1 VTTSSSTA
9 GTGRQL
15 ALILLLFAGSG
26 CAALTYEIVWFQGL
40 QLIIGASAV
49 SLAVLLGA
57 FMGGMF
63 AGSLLLARYIP
74 RAKHPLRVFAALE
87 ASIGGCGALLIVV
100 MPLIGRLYTAVDGGG
115 SSSIVLRALA
125 SLLLLLPPAMLMGAT
140 LPTIARY
147 VEATPAGA
155 ARLGL
160 FYAGNLL
167 GAVIGCLSAGFYLL
181 RLFDLASASLV
192 AVFLNIAVA
201 SAAFFLARRTPYT
214 PREASDEPGLKAR
227 PTSDG
232 GSWACPPEP
241 WRRWKPRGVYV
252 AIALSGFTA
261 LGAEVVWT
269 RLLSL
274 LFGATTYTF
283 SMILAVFLTGLGVG
297 SALGAALVRRTP
309 NARTALGWVQI
320 ALSFAIAYGAWMT
333 TQMLPYW
340 TVDTSLAPVAALDL
354 QTDLYRALLAML
366 PGAVL
371 WGLSFP
377 FAVSAVVRP
386 SQQEPRRRTAEF
398 DAGGAVGR
406 VYAANTFGA
415 IAGAV
420 LTPLV
425 LIPLTGT
432 HGAQRM
438 LIVASAVSAG
448 VALLPLVGW
457 STAESLLTT
466 RRALGFG
473 AMFVLA
479 SLMTGAAVAAAAVP
493 HVPAGLVAW
502 GRLLPWYGEPR
513 ALYVGEGVNA
523 SIAVTEGSNGWR
535 SFHVSGKVE
544 ASTEPQDMRL
554 QRLLGHL
561 TALMHEQGPK
571 SVLVVGFGAGI
582 TAGALSI
589 HPSVEKVV
597 ICELEP
603 LIPRVVSRYFGDANY
618 DVATDLKVRIVY
630 DDARHYM
637 LTAREKFDVITSD
650 PIHPW
655 VKGAATLY
663 TKEYFEHVRSRLN
676 PGGVVTQ
683 WVPLYESTEESV
695 RSVIATFLQVF
706 PDGSVWRNDD
716 ARGLGYDA
724 VLVGRIDGKPID
736 VDAWQA
742 RLDRPEY
749 RKVRNSLGEVGFE
762 TVVDMLA
769 TYLGRGRDLGPWLA
783 RAEINTDGNLRLQ
796 YLAGVAVNN
805 NTGTLIRDSILRY
818 RRFPEDLFR
827 GDPATLS
834 SLRELLQQP

>member
-1 VTTSSSTA
+1 
-9 GTGRQL
+9 
-15 ALILLLFAGSG
+15 
-26 CAALTYEIVWFQGL
+26 
-40 QLIIGASAV
+40 
-49 SLAVLLGA
+49 
-57 FMGGMF
+57 
-63 AGSLLLARYIP
+63 
-74 RAKHPLRVFAALE
+74 
-87 ASIGGCGALLIVV
+87 
-100 MPLIGRLYTAVDGGG
+100 MPLVGRLYTAMDGGG
-115 SSSIVLRALA
+115 PSSIVLRALA

-160 FYAGNLL
+160 FYAGNII

-181 RLFDLASASLV
+181 PSFDLASASLAAVCLNV
-192 AVFLNIAVA
+192 AVAG
-201 SAAFFLARRTPYT
+201 AAFVLAGRAPYT
-214 PREASDEPGLKAR
+214 PRNEH
-227 PTSDG
+227 TDG
-232 GSWACPPEP
+232 DTISRNSG
-241 WRRWKPRGVYV
+241 RDVYV

-283 SMILAVFLTGLGVG
+283 SMILAVFLTGLGAG
-297 SALGAALVRRTP
+297 SALGAALVRRAANP
-309 NARTALGWVQI
+309 RALLGWAQL

-340 TVDTSLAPVAALDL
+340 TIDTSRAPVAALDFV
-354 QTDLYRALLAML
+354 TDLYRALLAMF
-366 PGAVL
+366 PGALL

-377 FAVSAVVRP
+377 LAVSAVVRACP
-386 SQQEPRRRTAEF
+386 PEPWRLRAT
-398 DAGGAVGR
+398 DAGVTVGR

-420 LTPLV
+420 FTALV
-425 LIPLTGT
+425 LIPLAGT
-432 HGAQRM
+432 HGAHRM

-448 VALLPLVGW
+448 VALLPLLGW
-457 STAESLLTT
+457 SRAEAKQTTSRTLGAVAMSVLALLLT
-466 RRALGFG
+466 G
-473 AMFVLA
+473 AV
-479 SLMTGAAVAAAAVP
+479 VAAATVP
-493 HVPAGLVAW
+493 QVPAGLVAW

-513 ALYVGEGVNA
+513 ALYVGEGINA
-523 SIAVTEGSNGWR
+523 SIAVTEESNGWR
-535 SFHVSGKVE
+535 NFHVSGKVE

-582 TAGALSI
+582 TAGAVSI
-589 HPSVEKVV
+589 YPSVEKMV

-637 LTAREKFDVITSD
+637 LTARDKFDVITSD

-706 PDGSVWRNDD
+706 PEGSVWRNDD
-716 ARGLGYDA
+716 AKGLGYDA
-724 VLVGRIDGKPID
+724 VLVGRLDEKPID
-736 VDAWQA
+736 VDAWQV

-769 TYLGRGRDLGPWLA
+769 TYLGRGRDLGPWLVGA
-783 RAEINTDGNLRLQ
+783 DINTDGNLRLQ
-796 YLAGVAVNN
+796 YLAGAAVNN
-805 NTGTLIRDSILRY
+805 NTGTQIRDSLLRY
-818 RRFPEDLFR
+818 RRFPEDLFT
-827 GDPATLS
+827 GEPETLAF
-834 SLRELLQQP
+834 LRDLLPQPGTP